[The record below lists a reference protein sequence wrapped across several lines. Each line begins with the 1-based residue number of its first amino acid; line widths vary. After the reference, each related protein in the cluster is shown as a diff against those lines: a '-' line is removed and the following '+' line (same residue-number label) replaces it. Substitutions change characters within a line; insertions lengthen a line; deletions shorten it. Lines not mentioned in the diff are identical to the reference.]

1 MKKDKGRP
9 CPFPTPYPYP
19 APSPLTLP
27 PLRHRLLLLASGVI
41 ISKRCHNGEQ
51 NTRALMS
58 TAPTSD
64 AAGGL
69 QTMAAL
75 EGKLRGEIVAYRE
88 EAIRMTMG
96 IMSYAHCHQSIKQC

>member
-1 MKKDKGRP
+1 
-9 CPFPTPYPYP
+9 
-19 APSPLTLP
+19 
-27 PLRHRLLLLASGVI
+27 
-41 ISKRCHNGEQ
+41 
-51 NTRALMS
+51 MS

-75 EGKLRGEIVAYRE
+75 EGKLRGEIVVYRE